1 LDEFNQ
7 GDITMSQKRKMGLII
22 AIVPFLIATGSL
34 TTGANAS
41 EHEGGSD
48 ASVMKREADGSVSKK
63 EFMKHHE
70 WMFDQNDKN
79 HNGKLEPDEM
89 RNLHKMVSKMHERF
103 EQEYRQ
109 KK

>member
-1 LDEFNQ
+1 
-7 GDITMSQKRKMGLII
+7 
-22 AIVPFLIATGSL
+22 
-34 TTGANAS
+34 
-41 EHEGGSD
+41 
-48 ASVMKREADGSVSKK
+48 MKREPDGSVSKK

-89 RNLHKMVSKMHERF
+89 RNLHKMVSKMHERL

>member
-1 LDEFNQ
+1 MIRKQ
-7 GDITMSQKRKMGLII
+7 KMGFII
-22 AIVPFLIATGSL
+22 AVVPFLMATASFATSADAASGS
-34 TTGANAS
+34 
-41 EHEGGSD
+41 EGEND
-48 ASVMKREADGSVSKK
+48 PSVMKREPDGSVSKK

-103 EQEYRQ
+103 EQSYGQ

>member
-1 LDEFNQ
+1 M
-7 GDITMSQKRKMGLII
+7 TQKRKMRLII
-22 AIVPFLIATGSL
+22 AIIPFLMATGSL
-34 TTGANAS
+34 ATSANAS

-70 WMFDQNDKN
+70 WMFDQNDRN

-89 RNLHKMVSKMHERF
+89 KNLHKMVSKMHERF

>member
-1 LDEFNQ
+1 M
-7 GDITMSQKRKMGLII
+7 TQKRKMELII
-22 AIVPFLIATGSL
+22 AINPFLMSTGSL
-34 TTGANAS
+34 ATSANAS
-41 EHEGGSD
+41 EHDGGSD
-48 ASVMKREADGSVSKK
+48 ASVMKREPDGSVTKK

-89 RNLHKMVSKMHERF
+89 RNLHKMVSKMHGRF
-103 EQEYRQ
+103 EQEFGQ

>member
-1 LDEFNQ
+1 M
-7 GDITMSQKRKMGLII
+7 IQKRKMESII
-22 AIVPFLIATGSL
+22 AIVPFLMATVSFA
-34 TTGANAS
+34 TSANAS

-48 ASVMKREADGSVSKK
+48 ASVMKREPDGSVSKK

-79 HNGKLEPDEM
+79 HNAKLEPDEM
-89 RNLHKMVSKMHERF
+89 RNLHKMVSKMHGRF
-103 EQEYRQ
+103 EQEYGQ

>member
-1 LDEFNQ
+1 
-7 GDITMSQKRKMGLII
+7 MGLIV
-22 AIVPFLIATGSL
+22 AIVPFLMAAGSFATS
-34 TTGANAS
+34 ANAG
-41 EHEGGSD
+41 EHDGHEGGSD

-89 RNLHKMVSKMHERF
+89 KNLHKMVGKMHERF
-103 EQEYRQ
+103 EHEYGQ

>member
-1 LDEFNQ
+1 
-7 GDITMSQKRKMGLII
+7 MKLII
-22 AIVPFLIATGSL
+22 ATIPFLMATGSL
-34 TTGANAS
+34 ATNANAS

-48 ASVMKREADGSVSKK
+48 ASVMKRESDGSVSKK

-89 RNLHKMVSKMHERF
+89 KNLHKMVSKMHERF

>member
-1 LDEFNQ
+1 M
-7 GDITMSQKRKMGLII
+7 TQKRKMALMI
-22 AIVPFLIATGSL
+22 AIVPFLMATSSL
-34 TTGANAS
+34 ATSANAS

-48 ASVMKREADGSVSKK
+48 ASVMKREADGTVDKK

-79 HNGKLEPDEM
+79 HDGKLDTDEM
-89 RNLHKMVSKMHERF
+89 RNLHKMVSKMHGRF
-103 EQEYRQ
+103 EQEYGQ

>member
-1 LDEFNQ
+1 M
-7 GDITMSQKRKMGLII
+7 IQKRKMGCII
-22 AIVPFLIATGSL
+22 AIVPFLMVTVSFAAS
-34 TTGANAS
+34 ANAAS
-41 EHEGGSD
+41 GTEGD
-48 ASVMKREADGSVSKK
+48 HASPMKREQDGSVSKK

>member
-1 LDEFNQ
+1 M
-7 GDITMSQKRKMGLII
+7 TQKRKMGFIV
-22 AIVPFLIATGSL
+22 AIVPFLMAAGSL
-34 TTGANAS
+34 TTSANAS
-41 EHEGGSD
+41 EHQHEGGSD

-103 EQEYRQ
+103 EHEYGQ

>member
-1 LDEFNQ
+1 M
-7 GDITMSQKRKMGLII
+7 TQKRKMGLII

-34 TTGANAS
+34 TISANAS

-70 WMFDQNDKN
+70 WMFDQNDRN

-89 RNLHKMVSKMHERF
+89 KNLHKMVSKMHERF